1 MNILE
6 KVHVD
11 VAWLKIGFVTVNYA
25 LNATKKNYKKSN
37 IS

>member
-25 LNATKKNYKKSN
+25 LNATKKIIKRVT